1 MLADLVAGLAGRR
14 GLDGDRRTAV
24 VMLDRIW
31 RFHGGIAELAAAVR
45 DGDADR
51 AIEVLAGNQQDV
63 RFGTDGVRADIVAAA
78 SAVRSAALAGD
89 AVAALSHL
97 QRHRVLC
104 AHRTGPFG
112 VQEWSRQIERWL
124 QEVIDRR
131 DEGEWYIGRP
141 LLVTAND

>member
-1 MLADLVAGLAGRR
+1 MPHPRCAPPHSPVTPSPRCP
-14 GLDGDRRTAV
+14 
-24 VMLDRIW
+24 
-31 RFHGGIAELAAAVR
+31 
-45 DGDADR
+45 
-51 AIEVLAGNQQDV
+51 
-63 RFGTDGVRADIVAAA
+63 
-78 SAVRSAALAGD
+78 
-89 AVAALSHL
+89 HL
-97 QRHRVLC
+97 QRHRLLC